1 MNVRFRIS
9 SAGNGFAIAIEVEIN
24 ARSIVHERALVGERR
39 SNIVG
44 TD

>member
-9 SAGNGFAIAIEVEIN
+9 SDGSGLAIAIEVEIN
-24 ARSIVHERALVGERR
+24 SGSAVHERAFAGERR
-39 SNIVG
+39 GNIVA